1 MGAFGQRAVH
11 GPPGAQIPVARDR
24 LARELTTP
32 VLAEIRIESLGA
44 ISLATA
50 EFGRGLTVLT
60 GETGTGKTMVV
71 TGLHLLG
78 GARADATR
86 VRSGAE
92 RAVVEGRFSTA
103 DLDDTAHL
111 DDLLDASGAERD
123 EDGSVIALRTVARD
137 GPSRAYLGGRS
148 VPAKSLSG
156 FTAELLTLHGQ
167 NDQLRLMRPEEQR
180 GALDRFAGT
189 GPTLE
194 RYRKLR
200 DAWLSAQRDLIDRR
214 NRARE
219 LVQETDRLK
228 FALNE
233 IDTVDP
239 RPGEDDALVA
249 DIVRLSELDTLREA
263 AVSAR
268 EALSAEDPDGSGVSA
283 TDSLG
288 RARAALESTD
298 DAALRALAAQLDEA
312 LTVVVE
318 VARELGGFLDELPVD
333 ASALES
339 KLARQA
345 ELRTLT
351 RKYAADIN
359 GVLRW
364 AAQSRE
370 RLAQL
375 DVSEE
380 GLAALANRVDELSR
394 ELSATAV
401 DLGKARRTAA
411 KRLAKEVTAELS
423 ALAMA
428 DAEFAID
435 VTTDLAPDRD
445 DPAALTVSFGPSGP
459 MLARAGADG
468 IDRVEFGF
476 AAHHGM
482 TVLPLAK
489 SASGGELSRV
499 MLALEVVLAASR
511 KQSGGTT
518 MVFDEIDAGVGGWAA
533 VQIGRR
539 LARLAR
545 THQVIVVTHL
555 PQVAAYADVHLV
567 VYSDV
572 GSKGASGVQRV
583 TGDDRVAELARMLAG
598 LGESDSGRAHAR
610 ELLDAAQ
617 KYQT

>member
-1 MGAFGQRAVH
+1 M
-11 GPPGAQIPVARDR
+11 
-24 LARELTTP
+24 LT
-32 VLAEIRIESLGA
+32 EIRIESLGA
-44 ISLATA
+44 ISVATA

-92 RAVVEGRFSTA
+92 RAVVEGRFTTT
-103 DLDDTAHL
+103 DLDDAAHL
-111 DDLLDASGAERD
+111 DELLDASGAERD
-123 EDGSVIALRTVARD
+123 DDGSVIALRTVSRD

-156 FTAELLTLHGQ
+156 FTTELLTLHGQ

-189 GPTLE
+189 GASLE

-200 DAWLSAQRDLIDRR
+200 DAWLSARRDLIDRR

-219 LVQETDRLK
+219 LAQETDRLK

-239 RPGEDDALVA
+239 QPGEDDALVA

-263 AVSAR
+263 AAGAR
-268 EALSAEDPDGSGVSA
+268 DALSADDSDGSGIGA

-298 DAALRALAAQLDEA
+298 DVALRALAAQLDEA
-312 LTVVVE
+312 LTVVAE

-351 RKYAADIN
+351 RKYAADID
-359 GVLRW
+359 GVLAW

-380 GLAALANRVDELSR
+380 GLAALAHRADELAR
-394 ELSATAV
+394 ELTDAAV
-401 DLGKARRTAA
+401 DLSKARRKAA

-423 ALAMA
+423 TLAMT
-428 DAEFAID
+428 DAEFTID
-435 VTTDLAPDRD
+435 VTTDLAGD
-445 DPAALTVSFGPSGP
+445 DPAALTLSSGE
-459 MLARAGADG
+459 LARAGADG
-468 IDRVEFGF
+468 VDQVEFGF
-476 AAHHGM
+476 AAHRGM

-499 MLALEVVLAASR
+499 MLALEVVLASSAA
-511 KQSGGTT
+511 GTT
-518 MVFDEIDAGVGGWAA
+518 MVFDEVDAGVGGRAA

-539 LARLAR
+539 LGRLAR

-567 VYSDV
+567 VHSD
-572 GSKGASGVQRV
+572 KGASGVRPV
-583 TGDDRVAELARMLAG
+583 TGDQRVAELARMLAG

-617 KYQT
+617 KDQI

>member
-1 MGAFGQRAVH
+1 M
-11 GPPGAQIPVARDR
+11 
-24 LARELTTP
+24 LT
-32 VLAEIRIESLGA
+32 EIRIESLGA
-44 ISLATA
+44 ISAA
-50 EFGRGLTVLT
+50 VGEFGRGLTVLT
-60 GETGTGKTMVV
+60 GETGAGKTMVV

-92 RAVVEGRFSTA
+92 RAVVEGRFTTT
-103 DLDDTAHL
+103 DLDEAMASHL
-111 DDLLDASGAERD
+111 DGMLEASGAERD
-123 EDGSVIALRTVARD
+123 EDGSVIALRSVSRE

-148 VPAKSLSG
+148 VPAKSLG
-156 FTAELLTLHGQ
+156 DFTTELLTLHGQ

-189 GPTLE
+189 AAALE

-200 DAWLSAQRDLIDRR
+200 DAWLMARGDLVDRR

-219 LVQETDRLK
+219 LAQEADRLK

-249 DIVRLSELDTLREA
+249 DILRLSELDTLREA
-263 AVSAR
+263 AAGAR
-268 EALSAEDPDGSGVSA
+268 EALSVEDPDGSA
-283 TDSLG
+283 LG
-288 RARAALESTD
+288 AAECVGRGRAALESTD
-298 DAALRALAAQLDEA
+298 DATLRSLAAQLDEA
-312 LTVVVE
+312 LTVINE
-318 VARELGGFLDELPVD
+318 VARELGAFLDELPVD

-351 RKYAADIN
+351 RKYASDID

-364 AAQSRE
+364 ADESRQ

-380 GLAALANRVDELSR
+380 GLAALERRVDELAR
-394 ELSATAV
+394 ELAGAAT
-401 DLGKARRTAA
+401 DLSKGRRKAA
-411 KRLAKEVTAELS
+411 KRLAKEVTAELGG
-423 ALAMA
+423 LAMA
-428 DAEFAID
+428 SAEFTID
-435 VTTDLAPDRD
+435 VATDLAGDRD
-445 DPAALTVSFGPSGP
+445 DPAALALPSGE
-459 MLARAGADG
+459 LARAGADG
-468 IDRVEFGF
+468 VDQVEFGF
-476 AAHHGM
+476 AAHRGM

-499 MLALEVVLAASR
+499 MLALEVVLAASAA
-511 KQSGGTT
+511 GTT
-518 MVFDEIDAGVGGWAA
+518 MVFDEVDAGVGGRAA

-567 VYSDV
+567 VHSAGPRGTSV
-572 GSKGASGVQRV
+572 VRRV
-583 TGDDRVAELARMLAG
+583 TDDDRVAELARMLAG
-598 LGESDSGRAHAR
+598 LGDSDTGRAHAR

-617 KYQT
+617 NDKA

>member
-1 MGAFGQRAVH
+1 M
-11 GPPGAQIPVARDR
+11 
-24 LARELTTP
+24 LN
-32 VLAEIRIESLGA
+32 EIRIESLGA
-44 ISLATA
+44 ISVATA
-50 EFGRGLTVLT
+50 EFDRGLTVLT

-86 VRSGAE
+86 VRSGAD
-92 RAVVEGRFSTA
+92 RAVVEGRFTTT
-103 DLDDTAHL
+103 DLDDTVAARL
-111 DDLLDASGAERD
+111 EGMLDASGAERD
-123 EDGSVIALRTVARD
+123 EDGSVIALRSVSRD

-156 FTAELLTLHGQ
+156 FTTELLTLHGQ

-180 GALDRFAGT
+180 GALDRFAAA
-189 GPTLE
+189 GPACEL
-194 RYRKLR
+194 YRKLR
-200 DAWLSAQRDLIDRR
+200 DAWMSARRDLVDRR

-219 LVQETDRLK
+219 LAQEADRLQ

-233 IDTVDP
+233 IDTVEP
-239 RPGEDDALVA
+239 QAGEDDALVA

-263 AVSAR
+263 AATAR
-268 EALSAEDPDGSGVSA
+268 AALSGMIDDADGPGLSA
-283 TDSLG
+283 IDSLG

-298 DAALRALAAQLDEA
+298 DATLQALAEQIGEA
-312 LTVVVE
+312 LTVVVD
-318 VARELGGFLDELPVD
+318 VGRELGDYLEELPVD

-345 ELRTLT
+345 QLRTLT
-351 RKYAADIN
+351 RKYAADID

-364 AAQSRE
+364 AAGSRE

-380 GLAALANRVDELSR
+380 GLAALQRRVDELAH
-394 ELSATAV
+394 ELAQAAI
-401 DLGKARRTAA
+401 DLSKVRHKAA

-428 DAEFAID
+428 DAEFTIA
-435 VTTDLAPDRD
+435 VTPDLMTGQD
-445 DPAALTVSFGPSGP
+445 DPAALAVPSVPSGT
-459 MLARAGADG
+459 MARAGVDG
-468 IDRVEFGF
+468 IDQVEFGF
-476 AAHHGM
+476 AAHRGV

-499 MLALEVVLAASR
+499 MLALEVVLATTR
-511 KQSGGTT
+511 KQAAGTT
-518 MVFDEIDAGVGGWAA
+518 MVFDEVDAGVGGWAA

-567 VYSDV
+567 VHSTGRD
-572 GSKGASGVQRV
+572 GASGVRRL
-583 TGDDRVAELARMLAG
+583 TGDERVAELARMLAG

-617 KYQT
+617 KDEI

>member
-1 MGAFGQRAVH
+1 M
-11 GPPGAQIPVARDR
+11 
-24 LARELTTP
+24 LN
-32 VLAEIRIESLGA
+32 EIRIESLGA
-44 ISLATA
+44 ISVATA
-50 EFGRGLTVLT
+50 EFDRGLTVLT

-86 VRSGAE
+86 VRSGAD
-92 RAVVEGRFSTA
+92 RAVVEGRFTTT
-103 DLDDTAHL
+103 DLEAAGAAQL
-111 DDLLDASGAERD
+111 DEMLDASGAERD
-123 EDGSVIALRTVARD
+123 EDGSVIALRSVSRD

-148 VPAKSLSG
+148 VPAKSRSG
-156 FTAELLTLHGQ
+156 FTTELLTLHGQ

-180 GALDRFAGT
+180 GALDRFAAA
-189 GPTLE
+189 GPACE

-200 DAWLSAQRDLIDRR
+200 DAWMSARRDLVDRR

-219 LVQETDRLK
+219 LAQEADRLQ

-233 IDTVDP
+233 IDTVEP
-239 RPGEDDALVA
+239 QAGEDDVLVA

-263 AVSAR
+263 AATAR
-268 EALSAEDPDGSGVSA
+268 AALSGMIDDADGPGLSA
-283 TDSLG
+283 IDSLG

-298 DAALRALAAQLDEA
+298 DATLQALAEQIGEA
-312 LTVVVE
+312 LTVVVD
-318 VARELGGFLDELPVD
+318 VGRELGDYLEELPVD

-345 ELRTLT
+345 QLRTLT
-351 RKYAADIN
+351 RKYAADID

-364 AAQSRE
+364 AAESRE

-380 GLAALANRVDELSR
+380 GLAALQRRVDQLAHELAQAAID
-394 ELSATAV
+394 LSKV
-401 DLGKARRTAA
+401 RHKAA
-411 KRLAKEVTAELS
+411 KRLAKEVTAELA

-428 DAEFAID
+428 DAEFTIA
-435 VTTDLAPDRD
+435 VTTDLMTGQD
-445 DPAALTVSFGPSGP
+445 DPAALAVPSVPSGT
-459 MLARAGADG
+459 MARAGVDG
-468 IDRVEFGF
+468 IDQVEFGF
-476 AAHHGM
+476 AAHRGV

-499 MLALEVVLAASR
+499 MLALEVVLATTR
-511 KQSGGTT
+511 KQAAGTT
-518 MVFDEIDAGVGGWAA
+518 MVFDEVDAGVGGWAA

-567 VYSDV
+567 VHSTGRD
-572 GSKGASGVQRV
+572 GASGVRRL
-583 TGDDRVAELARMLAG
+583 TGDERVAELARMLAG

-617 KYQT
+617 KDEI